1 MSAPLEAFTAQSPF
15 RQRADSTEP
24 APAGTSWPVGRLDVR
39 FDSEEALH
47 RAVALLDGQT
57 WVEDCRIDLGART
70 LHLRLARGAGAG
82 SPGFTL
88 AAPGASAIH

>member
-1 MSAPLEAFTAQSPF
+1 MSAPLEAHSAQSPF
-15 RQRADSTEP
+15 WQSSDSTGL
-24 APAGTSWPVGRLDVR
+24 APAEANWPAGRLDVR

-47 RAVALLDGQT
+47 RAVALLEGQT

-82 SPGFTL
+82 SPGFAL
-88 AAPGASAIH
+88 ATPGAPSLH